1 VGEVNYADVMS
12 DRYSGRS
19 KGCGV
24 VEFANKEDV
33 QIAIDTMNG
42 SVLDGREI
50 SCREDRPP
58 PEGGF
63 RREGRRDGPPRD
75 RGDREPRGDRGV
87 DRDRNTDNPELEKKM
102 DDDLDNYFA
111 NKPADEEG
119 APPAANAG
127 DGAEPARAEEAPP
140 ADAGEPAN

>member
-1 VGEVNYADVMS
+1 MKDHFRRVGEVAYANVMS
-12 DRYSGRS
+12 DYSGRS

-24 VEFANKEDV
+24 VEFANKDDV
-33 QIAIDTMNG
+33 QAAIDTMNG

-58 PEGGF
+58 PEGGSS
-63 RREGRRDGPPRD
+63 RDRRRDGPPRD
-75 RGDREPRGDRGV
+75 REPREPRG

-119 APPAANAG
+119 APT
-127 DGAEPARAEEAPP
+127 DGAEPAP
-140 ADAGEPAN
+140 ADEAAPTDAAAEPAN